1 LFIKRWPDATD
12 VLEFRSR
19 SAIQISP
26 LAGEPT
32 PLGCRGNQDDAVAPL
47 SHPFVER
54 LIGAIRRECLDR
66 TLFSTAADLE
76 TKLRDFQH
84 DFNGYRAHSG
94 LGGQPPKSMAD
105 QNRPRANIDSYR
117 WQTHCRGLYQTP
129 IAACEGTVDLS
140 AHALEFAMDTHRGA
154 LVGILIPM
162 PILTPPPTSAF
173 TTFFDPR

>member
-1 LFIKRWPDATD
+1 M
-12 VLEFRSR
+12 
-19 SAIQISP
+19 
-26 LAGEPT
+26 
-32 PLGCRGNQDDAVAPL
+32 
-47 SHPFVER
+47 
-54 LIGAIRRECLDR
+54 DR

-140 AHALEFAMDTHRGA
+140 AHALEFAMDTHRGGA
-154 LVGILIPM
+154 RRHP
-162 PILTPPPTSAF
+162 
-173 TTFFDPR
+173 DPYADLDATADERLHDVLRPSVKDAVQSQLDA